1 MHRIALNRREF
12 LTTSTTAAL
21 ALALPGAQAAEK
33 PLPMPTAAKLPRWRG
48 FNLLEKFTKRR
59 DGNPPFSEA
68 DFEMLAGWGFNFVRL
83 PMSYLCWT
91 DPADWLK
98 LREDELKHID
108 QAVAFGRQY
117 GVHVNLN
124 FHRAPGYCVNPPK
137 EPLDLW
143 TDEKALDA
151 CAFHWGQLAK
161 RYQGRPNTHVSFDLL
176 NEPADLA
183 VDAYVRVVKRLVEA
197 IRAEDPARLVIADGL
212 RWGNRP
218 VPELKG
224 LGVGQS
230 TRGYAP
236 MRISHH
242 KASWVNGQDWPEPSW
257 PLKIKEGDVYDKERL
272 RREQIEPWKA
282 LEKQG
287 VGVHVGEWGAYQYT
301 PHKVALAW
309 MTDCLSLWEEAG
321 WGWSLW
327 NFRGSFGIL
336 DSGRS
341 DVQYDDFR
349 GHKLDR
355 AMLELLQAH

>member
-1 MHRIALNRREF
+1 MPKTALNRRTF
-12 LTTSTTAAL
+12 LTTSATAAL
-21 ALALPGAQAAEK
+21 AFAVPGVQAAEK

-59 DGNPPFSEA
+59 NGNDPFQEA

-108 QAVAFGRQY
+108 QAVEYGRQY

-151 CAFHWGQLAK
+151 CAFHWGQFAK
-161 RYQGRPNTHVSFDLL
+161 RYKGHPNSHVSFDLL

-183 VDAYVRVVKRLVEA
+183 VNAYVRVVKRLVEA

-218 VPELKG
+218 VPELKELG
-224 LGVGQS
+224 LAQS

-257 PLKIKEGDVYDKERL
+257 PLQIKEGDVYDKERL

-282 LEKQG
+282 LERQG
-287 VGVHVGEWGAYQYT
+287 VGVHVGEWGAFQFT

-341 DVQYDDFR
+341 DVTYEDYR
-349 GHKLDR
+349 RHKLDR
-355 AMLELLQAH
+355 AMLELLKAH